1 LKIINLGILAHV
13 DAGKTTITESML
25 YKSGVIKSLGRV
37 DNGTAK
43 TDSMAI
49 ERQRG
54 ITVRASTVS
63 FQWNEIKINII
74 DTPGHMDFIAEV
86 ERSLSVLDAAIL
98 VISAKEGVQVQTRLI
113 FRTLQK
119 MKIPTIIF
127 INKIDRLG
135 VCLEKVYEQIKE
147 QLTPN
152 YILMQNVDCKDKDEI
167 LIENS
172 ELSSARIMNTLL
184 DCDDKLA
191 EKYILDQQIAEQ
203 DYCHSLC
210 ESVSSCKVFPVYLG
224 SALKN
229 IGIERL
235 LDALT
240 VCLQAKPATDSG
252 ELSAYVYKIDQD
264 ECMHKRAYLRIYSG
278 CMNIRELVPI
288 EREQSLLKLKSLYAV
303 EKGAMISTEKILSND
318 IAIILNSN
326 LHVGDVI
333 GHRSAHFSNVSIASP
348 HLQAS
353 IIPANQGDRN
363 KLIQA
368 LMELSEED
376 PLLHCTV
383 DKDTDEITINLFG
396 RVQMEV
402 IKGLIEERYHISFEF
417 NDIMTIYKERPRQS
431 SEAVIHMGVMP
442 NPYWASVGL
451 TIEPLPVGSGIVF
464 ESKVSYGYLN
474 NSFQTAVKDGVLSA
488 CKYGLFGWEVTD
500 LKVCFNY
507 GLYSSPVSTPS
518 DFRHLTPYVLEKALR
533 KAGTELFEPFSDY
546 ELQMPKEY
554 SGKAMNDIQLMRGS
568 ITEIRTKND
577 QVILKG
583 KIPSQTSE
591 NYQAQV
597 ISYTN
602 GLGLFLSEP
611 SGYSAYAG
619 KPIYN
624 PKKEA
629 PDKLKYLFLKDQ

>member
-1 LKIINLGILAHV
+1 M

-25 YKSGVIKSLGRV
+25 FKSGVIKSLGRV

-43 TDSMAI
+43 TDSMTI
-49 ERQRG
+49 EKQRG
-54 ITVRASTVS
+54 ITVRASTIS
-63 FQWNEIKINII
+63 FQWNETKINII

-135 VCLEKVYEQIKE
+135 VCLEKVYEQIKA

-152 YILMQNVDCKDKDEI
+152 YILMQDVDYKDKDEI
-167 LIENS
+167 LIENN
-172 ELSSARIMNTLL
+172 ELSFARITSALL

-191 EKYILDQQIAEQ
+191 EKYILGQQITEQ
-203 DYCHSLC
+203 DYCNSLC
-210 ESVSSCKVFPVYLG
+210 ESVSSCKVFPIYLG

-229 IGIERL
+229 IGTEQL
-235 LDALT
+235 LDAIT
-240 VCLQAKPATDSG
+240 VCLKAKPATDSG
-252 ELSAYVYKIDQD
+252 NLSAYVYKIDRD

-278 CMNIRELVPI
+278 CMNVRDLVPV
-288 EREQSLLKLKSLYAV
+288 ERDKSLLKLKSIYAV
-303 EKGAMISTEKILSND
+303 EKGDMIPTEKISSND

-353 IIPANQGDRN
+353 IMPANQGDRN

-383 DKDTDEITINLFG
+383 GKDTSEITINLFG

-402 IKGLIEERYHISFEF
+402 IKELIEERYHISFEF

-431 SEAVIHMGVMP
+431 ADVVINVGVSP
-442 NPYWASVGL
+442 NPYYASVGL
-451 TIEPLPVGSGIVF
+451 TIEPLLIGSGLVF
-464 ESKVSYGYLN
+464 ESSVSYGYLN
-474 NSFQTAVKDGVLSA
+474 NSFQNAVKDGVISS
-488 CKYGLFGWEVTD
+488 CKRGLFGWEVTD
-500 LKVCFNY
+500 LKVCFVY
-507 GLYSSPVSTPS
+507 GLYYSAVSTPS
-518 DFRHLTPYVLEKALR
+518 DFRHLTPYVFEKALR
-533 KAGTELFEPFSDY
+533 KAGTELLEPFSNY
-546 ELQMPKEY
+546 ELQIPKEY
-554 SGKAMNDIQLMRGS
+554 SGKAMSDIQLMRGS
-568 ITEIRTKND
+568 ITQIRSINS
-577 QVILKG
+577 QVILNG
-583 KIPSQTSE
+583 EIPSQTSE

-602 GLGLFLSEP
+602 GLGLFISEP
-611 SGYSAYAG
+611 SGYSVYSG
-619 KPIYN
+619 KPICN

-629 PDKLKYLFLKDQ
+629 PDKLKYLFLKDM

>member
-1 LKIINLGILAHV
+1 MKIINLGILAHV

-25 YKSGVIKSLGRV
+25 FKSGIIKSLGRV

-43 TDSMAI
+43 TDSMTI

-54 ITVRASTVS
+54 ITVRASTIS
-63 FQWNEIKINII
+63 FQWNDTKINII

-127 INKIDRLG
+127 INKIDRSG

-152 YILMQNVDCKDKDEI
+152 YILMQDVDYKDKDEI
-167 LIENS
+167 FIGKY
-172 ELSSARIMNTLL
+172 ELSSARITSALL

-191 EKYILDQQIAEQ
+191 EKYILGQQITEQ
-203 DYCHSLC
+203 DYCSSLC
-210 ESVSSCKVFPVYLG
+210 ESVSSCKVFPIYLG

-229 IGIERL
+229 IGTEQL
-235 LDALT
+235 LDAIV
-240 VCLQAKPATDSG
+240 VCLKAKPATDSG
-252 ELSAYVYKIDQD
+252 NLSAYVYKIDRD

-278 CMNIRELVPI
+278 CMNVRDLVPV
-288 EREQSLLKLKSLYAV
+288 ERDKSLLKLKSIYAV
-303 EKGAMISTEKILSND
+303 EKGSMSPAEKILSND
-318 IAIILNSN
+318 IAILLNSD

-333 GHRSAHFSNVSIASP
+333 GHRSAHISNVSIASP

-353 IIPANQGDRN
+353 IMPASQGDRN

-376 PLLHCTV
+376 PLLHCAV
-383 DKDTDEITINLFG
+383 GKDTSEITVNLFG

-402 IKGLIEERYHISFEF
+402 IKELIEERYHISFEF
-417 NDIMTIYKERPRQS
+417 NDIMTIYKERPKQS
-431 SEAVIHMGVMP
+431 ADVVINVGVPP
-442 NPYWASVGL
+442 NPYYASVGL
-451 TIEPLPVGSGIVF
+451 TIEPLLIGSGLVF
-464 ESKVSYGYLN
+464 ESSVSYGYLN
-474 NSFQTAVKDGVLSA
+474 NSFQNAVKDGVISS
-488 CKYGLFGWEVTD
+488 CKHGLFGWKVTD
-500 LKVCFNY
+500 LKVSFVY
-507 GLYSSPVSTPS
+507 GFYYSAVSTPS
-518 DFRHLTPYVLEKALR
+518 DFRHLTPYVFEKALR
-533 KAGTELFEPFSDY
+533 RAGTELLEPFSNY
-546 ELQMPKEY
+546 ELQIPKEY
-554 SGKAMNDIQLMRGS
+554 SGKAMSDIQLMRGS
-568 ITEIRTKND
+568 ITEFRSIND

-602 GLGLFLSEP
+602 GLGLFISEP
-611 SGYSAYAG
+611 SGYSVYSG

-624 PKKEA
+624 PKKET
-629 PDKLKYLFLKDQ
+629 PDKLKYLFLKDL